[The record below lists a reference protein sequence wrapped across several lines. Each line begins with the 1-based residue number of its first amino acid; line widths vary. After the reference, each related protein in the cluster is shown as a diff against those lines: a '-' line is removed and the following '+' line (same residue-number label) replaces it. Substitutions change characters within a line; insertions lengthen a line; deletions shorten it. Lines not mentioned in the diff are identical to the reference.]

1 MVRIGVGLEWVARSL
16 SMSFISHGLE
26 NILLAMGLNHTSHR
40 QPK

>member
-16 SMSFISHGLE
+16 SMSFIPMDWKTSYSPWGE
-26 NILLAMGLNHTSHR
+26 TSHR